1 MKKLL
6 FWIIDCWRVVMDLR
20 YNPLRHIKDP
30 SIQMYFYLALF
41 IMWSGYFSVVA
52 WTWLSWDNYSVVASI
67 AIHLA
72 VLIPLFI
79 TNAIF
84 AEAEKNGSKW
94 YTNSRTEQSI
104 EAMDRR
110 LSQQNYEKRIKWDI
124 DKEA

>member
-1 MKKLL
+1 
-6 FWIIDCWRVVMDLR
+6 
-20 YNPLRHIKDP
+20 
-30 SIQMYFYLALF
+30 
-41 IMWSGYFSVVA
+41 
-52 WTWLSWDNYSVVASI
+52 
-67 AIHLA
+67 

-94 YTNSRTEQSI
+94 YTNYRTEQSI